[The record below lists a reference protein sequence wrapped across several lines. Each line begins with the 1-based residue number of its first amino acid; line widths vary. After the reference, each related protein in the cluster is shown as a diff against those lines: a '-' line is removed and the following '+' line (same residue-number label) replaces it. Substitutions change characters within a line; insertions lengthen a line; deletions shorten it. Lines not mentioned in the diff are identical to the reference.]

1 MTSLSTMAVA
11 IACAA
16 GAAGCAS
23 QVGGPRAGG
32 VPAARPEQVSATVSA
47 EIRAPI
53 AEVFRYMADEGTPAR
68 NLRPYGLAPPSALR
82 ELP

>member
-1 MTSLSTMAVA
+1 MTSLSTMAVG

-53 AEVFRYMADEGTPAR
+53 AEVFRYAADEGTPAR